1 MQMAKSEKTQSK
13 PAKRERANG
22 TIRQLVSVYRLTAK
36 NDINAVWLSL
46 LAVSVGVALG
56 VVAGLTVGLGNP
68 VGLTVWIIAGTLIGV
83 LSGMIVMS
91 RRAEKVDY
99 SQIEGQAGAVGAV
112 LAQVLKRGWI
122 GSEMPVAV
130 NPRSRDAV
138 YRAIGPGGIVLIG
151 EGAKTRVQQMLEAER
166 KKISRAVPGAPIQV
180 MYVTGDEGSTPLSQ
194 LGAKIRKT
202 KRVMNRT
209 EISAV
214 NKRLSALGNSLPIP
228 KGIDPM
234 RIRASRR

>member
-1 MQMAKSEKTQSK
+1 MAKSAKTSSK
-13 PAKRERANG
+13 SPKRERGNG
-22 TIRQLVSVYRLTAK
+22 TIRQLISVYKLTAK
-36 NDINAVWLSL
+36 NDINAVWYSL
-46 LAVSVGVALG
+46 LALVIGVSLG
-56 VVAGLTVGLGNP
+56 VVAGLTLGLGNP
-68 VGLTVWIIAGTLIGV
+68 IGMTVWIIAGTLIGV

-91 RRAEKVDY
+91 RRAERVAY

-112 LAQVLKRGWI
+112 LAQVIKRGWI

-151 EGAKTRVQQMLEAER
+151 EGSRSRVQQMLEDER
-166 KKISRAVPGAPIQV
+166 KKISRAVPGAPIQFI
-180 MYVTGDEGSTPLSQ
+180 YVSGDADSTPLSQ

-202 KRVMNRT
+202 KRVMNRS
-209 EISAV
+209 EISVV
-214 NKRLSALGNSLPIP
+214 NKRLSALGSSLPIP